1 MTINLGSLIEQNCK
15 QNNVKAE
22 QLAKDLGL
30 TTDAIYKMF
39 KTSNIKIETVLK
51 VSLSLKYDFFQPYL
65 EQLEPNIYLKSNE
78 LLKENEAVLTRN
90 IELGKFQKYLL
101 FALFS
106 GASLTA
112 F

>member
-1 MTINLGSLIEQNCK
+1 MTINLGSLIEQHCK

-51 VSLSLKYDFFQPYL
+51 VSLSLKHDFFQPYL
-65 EQLEPNIYLKSNE
+65 EQLEPNIYTRTIVLEKENQQLKAE
-78 LLKENEAVLTRN
+78 LQTLRIETDIYKKLLKLEEP
-90 IELGKFQKYLL
+90 GK
-101 FALFS
+101 
-106 GASLTA
+106 
-112 F
+112 